1 MRKEQGVV
9 PESKALVLEYRG
21 RTSSRKFH
29 RRDKSKGRSRD
40 DSRRRSKTRRDLECY
55 HCGEISHMKRKC
67 SDGFVNFSSQGT
79 CRIVDYG
86 ASFDDVRHI
95 PDMRLNLISTRLLE
109 EEGYTNVFAKG
120 KWKLSKNSLVLALGR
135 KENTCKRLQIL
146 AKKRAPIR
154 RKKGMPLKSCMH
166 CLTGKQ
172 HKASFQHGP
181 PQRKPNVL
189 DVVYSD
195 EVFKQFD
202 ASVEQETGRRLKCIQ
217 IDNGGEYLGAFG
229 NYCRYNGI
237 RHERS
242 IPKTPQPNDIA
253 ERMNRTI
260 VESIRTILSHD
271 KLPKRFWGEAL
282 MTAVDLINSSPLAP
296 LNDKRSKLDVKSKEC
311 IFVGYGNEEFDYNL
325 WDPIARKIIS
335 SRDDVFFEDQDIEDI
350 RRGDKSN
357 NPREYP
363 ANLDPVPPSLERN
376 DRGDDPSNDPIIN
389 EPDDDDMSDG
399 YTTNGIIDDVA
410 NGGQEAQTHE
420 ELAIEFHPRR

>member
-9 PESKALVLEYRG
+9 AESKALVLEYRG

-29 RRDKSKGRSRD
+29 RRDKSKGSSRD

-67 SDGFVNFSSQGT
+67 RDFFTYYTNGEFGNMRMGNDKLSK
-79 CRIVDYG
+79 IM
-86 ASFDDVRHI
+86 DVRHI
-95 PDMRLNLISTRLLE
+95 PNMRLNLISTRLLD

-120 KWKLSKNSLVLALGR
+120 KWKLSKNSLVLALV
-135 KENTCKRLQIL
+135 LLVVHDIL
-146 AKKRAPIR
+146 LP
-154 RKKGMPLKSCMH
+154 S
-166 CLTGKQ
+166 LTIIPGW
-172 HKASFQHGP
+172 
-181 PQRKPNVL
+181 
-189 DVVYSD
+189 
-195 EVFKQFD
+195 
-202 ASVEQETGRRLKCIQ
+202 
-217 IDNGGEYLGAFG
+217 
-229 NYCRYNGI
+229 
-237 RHERS
+237 HERS

-253 ERMNRTI
+253 EIMNRTI

-282 MTAVDLINSSPLAP
+282 MTTVDLINSSPLAP

-389 EPDDDDMSDG
+389 EPVDDDMSDG